1 MTEARKLTKDQLT
14 AYLDSP
20 DAEWDLRGHQIV
32 ASELLHRQLN
42 AFMEPHWTLTPAF
55 CVAFLAMIAACIAAY
70 PVVKD
75 WIIQSQGEKL
85 VAPIQQQPA
94 TTPKF
99 QMPLQASQPVPP
111 SMPK

>member
-1 MTEARKLTKDQLT
+1 MTEAKKLTKDQLT

-42 AFMEPHWTLTPAF
+42 DIMEPHWTLTPAF
-55 CVAFLAMIAACIAAY
+55 WVASLAMIAACIAAY

-75 WIIQSQGEKL
+75 WILPPQGVKHA
-85 VAPIQQQPA
+85 VPIQQQPA

-99 QMPLQASQPVPP
+99 RPPLQASQPIQP
-111 SMPK
+111 SKPK

>member
-1 MTEARKLTKDQLT
+1 MVEARKMTNDQLM

-32 ASELLHRQLN
+32 ANELLHRHLN
-42 AFMEPHWTLTPAF
+42 EIMEPHWPLTPAF
-55 CVAFLAMIAACIAAY
+55 GVAFLAMIAACIAAY

-75 WIIQSQGEKL
+75 WILPPQGEKR
-85 VAPIQQQPA
+85 VGSIQQQPA
-94 TTPKF
+94 TTPTF